1 MLKGLPKLPLR
12 TDVLCVDYQYGKAHQ
27 FPYEDLK
34 YKAKEP
40 LELIRSDVFGPLKKL
55 SVCGMKYMLTF
66 IDDFSRYVWS
76 YFLKKKSYTFLKFKE
91 FIKVVETE
99 VGKKFLCLRT
109 ANGGEYTSYEFS
121 KFLLKYQIRRQLTCP
136 NTPNG
141 VGEQKNRQLA
151 EICQSFL
158 HAKNVSGQ
166 FWAKAMKIA
175 AFVINRISQ
184 QRLSFLSPFEKLWY
198 IKPFVSYFHVFGC
211 VFYVFVP
218 NHLRSHMDKKVVRC
232 IFVAYDSQ

>member
-1 MLKGLPKLPLR
+1 M
-12 TDVLCVDYQYGKAHQ
+12 Y
-27 FPYEDLK
+27 FDLK
-34 YKAKEP
+34 Q
-40 LELIRSDVFGPLKKL
+40 L
-55 SVCGMKYMLTF
+55 SIGRMKYILTF
-66 IDDFSRYVWS
+66 IDDFSGYVWI
-76 YFLKKKSYTFLKFKE
+76 YFLKEKSYTFLKKFKE

-99 VGKKFLCLRT
+99 VGKKILCLRT

-121 KFLLKYQIRRQLTCP
+121 KFLLKYEKRHQLICP

-141 VGEQKNRQLA
+141 VGERKNSHIA
-151 EICQSFL
+151 EICRSLL

-166 FWAKAMKIA
+166 FWVEAMKIA

-211 VFYVFVP
+211 VFYVFIP

-232 IFVAYDSQ
+232 IFVAYDSQQKGWHFFDASTGKCYTFWSVIF